1 MLLSC
6 LKRDCV
12 MGEIRCAKYSKEDTL
27 ELRVR
32 FLVLQLLT
40 NCWAELTA
48 GFEIRQT
55 SGRSRKRIKRGEM
68 VISGTYCDVASQSM
82 FFQFFPDI
90 HPFPGIRMLL
100 FSWNFAGEFKW
111 AISRLLGEQGIQRQG
126 EWIVSGEDTSR
137 WGRDPLLVPA
147 DRAWPPLL
155 TPSVSICSLLLC
167 MGCTPGIFSVSG
179 LGFTSFPKFWI
190 CIHPLPKSCTWIY
203 LKSTCLPG
211 FGSQFFS
218 NQGIIQLILCPLIR
232 SHP

>member
-32 FLVLQLLT
+32 FVVLQLLT

-147 DRAWPPLL
+147 DSLA
-155 TPSVSICSLLLC
+155 TPSDSVCVHLFPASLHGLYPRNLLSLWFGLYLFSQVLDMYPPIAQVMHMNILKEHLPAGLWFPIFLQSRHHTIDFVS
-167 MGCTPGIFSVSG
+167 P
-179 LGFTSFPKFWI
+179 
-190 CIHPLPKSCTWIY
+190 Y
-203 LKSTCLPG
+203 
-211 FGSQFFS
+211 
-218 NQGIIQLILCPLIR
+218 
-232 SHP
+232 